1 MTLNEFINHIKH
13 NSLTIN
19 IFEKP
24 YDELDFHKI
33 HFLGSVGEF
42 KTAVIKRY
50 IGEWRILKIEPLE
63 FELNIYIKEN

>member
-24 YDELDFHKI
+24 DEALDFHKI
-33 HFLGSVGEF
+33 HFLGSMGEF
-42 KTAVIKRY
+42 KNAVIKRY
-50 IGEWRILKIEPLE
+50 IGEWRIFKIEPLE